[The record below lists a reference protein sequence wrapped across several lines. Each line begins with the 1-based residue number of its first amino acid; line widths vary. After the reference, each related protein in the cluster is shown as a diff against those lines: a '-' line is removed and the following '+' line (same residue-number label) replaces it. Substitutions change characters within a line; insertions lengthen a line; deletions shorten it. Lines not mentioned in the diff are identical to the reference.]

1 MKELLVLLHG
11 DIVGVLTQSSQ
22 GNRTFQYLEDSD
34 PSLEVSLA
42 LPFRVDPYPK
52 RKTDAFVNGL
62 LPEGVGVRQA
72 LAETFD
78 ISSENPFA
86 LLEHIGLEC
95 AGAIQFV
102 RPAELES
109 ALQGSG
115 ELISCT
121 DKEIGDRLRS
131 LISQPKGSWLVNRER
146 WSLAG
151 AQSKFA
157 LRWNDG
163 WFEATGA
170 EPTTHIFKP
179 GIHDFQDQ
187 ALNEH
192 LSLRTLSKAGLSVAQ
207 STYVDFDG
215 ASAIVLQRYDR
226 LERDGGVV
234 RIHQEDFCQATS
246 TPPKNKYESQKG
258 PSALKIVQTLR
269 QAGAEESEVLRFVEG
284 LIGNYLLGAPDA
296 HAKNY
301 SVILAPGVVA
311 LAPLY
316 DIASGFP
323 YEYVGEN
330 GFPDKKDGLRKAA
343 MAIGGERQFGR
354 VARRHWVKFAAD
366 ASLDEEWLAATVR
379 ALAMIIP
386 DALEEVIQE
395 EHQAVS
401 GSELPDRLRHPIRN
415 LCDTTITLLD
425 R

>member
-11 DIVGVLTQSSQ
+11 DVIGVLRQNPQ

-34 PSLEVSLA
+34 PLLEVSLA
-42 LPFRVDPYPK
+42 LPYRVDAYPR
-52 RKTDAFVNGL
+52 RKTDAFVEGL

-72 LAETFD
+72 LADRFD
-78 ISSENPFA
+78 ISPENPFA

-102 RPAELES
+102 RPAELET
-109 ALQGSG
+109 ALQGTG

-121 DKEIGDRLRS
+121 ENEIGDRLRA
-131 LISQPKGSWLVNRER
+131 LISQPKGSWLVDRER

-157 LRWNDG
+157 LRWDDG

-179 GIHDFQDQ
+179 GIHDFRDQ

-192 LSLRTLSKAGLSVAQ
+192 LSLRTLSKAGLTVAN
-207 STYVDFDG
+207 SRYMEFDG
-215 ASAIVLQRYDR
+215 ASAIVLERYDR
-226 LERDGGVV
+226 LVSDGSVI

-246 TPPKNKYESQKG
+246 TPPKNKYESHQG
-258 PSALKIVQTLR
+258 PSALTIIQTLR
-269 QAGAEESEVLRFVEG
+269 RAGAEEGEILRFVEG

-301 SVILAPGVVA
+301 SIILAPGVVA

-316 DIASGFP
+316 DVASGLP
-323 YEYVGEN
+323 YKYVGDD

-354 VARRHWVKFAAD
+354 VARKHWKKFAAD
-366 ASLDEEWLAATVR
+366 ASIDEEWLVATVR

-386 DALEEVIQE
+386 DALEEVIAE
-395 EHQAVS
+395 EHHAVS
-401 GSELPDRLRHPIRN
+401 GSELPDRLCGPIRS
-415 LCDTTITLLD
+415 LCETTITLLD
-425 R
+425 H

>member
-1 MKELLVLLHG
+1 MRELLVLLHG
-11 DIVGVLTQSSQ
+11 NVVGVLTQSSQ

-34 PSLEVSLA
+34 SSLEVSLA
-42 LPFRVDPYPK
+42 LPYRVDPYPR
-52 RKTDAFVNGL
+52 RKTDAFVDGL
-62 LPEGVGVRQA
+62 LPEGEGVRQA
-72 LAETFD
+72 LADMFD
-78 ISSENPFA
+78 ISPENPFA

-115 ELISCT
+115 ELIPWSE
-121 DKEIGDRLRS
+121 KEIGDRLRS
-131 LISQPKGSWLVNRER
+131 LISQPKGSWLVDRER

-163 WFEATGA
+163 WCEATGA

-179 GIHDFQDQ
+179 GIHDFKDQ

-192 LSLRTLSKAGLSVAQ
+192 LSLRTLSKTGLTVAN
-207 STYVDFDG
+207 SEYLEFDG

-226 LERDGGVV
+226 FERDGKVI
-234 RIHQEDFCQATS
+234 RIHQEDLCQATS
-246 TPPKNKYESQKG
+246 TPPKNKYESNKG
-258 PSALKIVQTLR
+258 PSALKIIQTLR
-269 QAGAEESEVLRFVEG
+269 QAGAEEGEILRFVEG

-301 SVILAPGVVA
+301 SVILAPGIVA

-316 DIASGFP
+316 DIASGLP
-323 YEYVGEN
+323 YEYVGED

-343 MAIGGERQFGR
+343 MAVGGERRFGR
-354 VARRHWVKFAAD
+354 VARKHWNKFAAD
-366 ASLDEEWLAATVR
+366 ANLDEEWLIATVR

-386 DALEEVIQE
+386 EALEEVITE
-395 EHQAVS
+395 EHQAIS
-401 GSELPDRLRHPIRN
+401 GSELPDRLRRPVKS
-415 LCDTTITLLD
+415 LCETTITLLD